1 MPSSVAYSETRTLAK
16 DHGRALNSSYR
27 LGPEYNGPDMDEN
40 RPKNEDIFLNIAR
53 TDSGRRDSLGRSEVR
68 RVSLPLFPVAM
79 LLDRWAPTQILRGL
93 QRADQRRNVNDNSH
107 DSDTLASDCGR
118 RPLAL
123 TRNKPLPPISASTM
137 PTAPC
142 FLIMAPLQY
151 HTTRS
156 LIQQR
161 LQLILW
167 MNRIA
172 FATPASPPVRDQQ
185 LAPLEV
191 G

>member
-1 MPSSVAYSETRTLAK
+1 MPSSVAYSETRTRAS
-16 DHGRALNSSYR
+16 DHGRSLNSSYR
-27 LGPEYNGPDMDEN
+27 LGPEHNGLDMDEN
-40 RPKNEDIFLNIAR
+40 RPKTEDIFLNIAR
-53 TDSGRRDSLGRSEVR
+53 TDSGHHDFLGRSEFR

-93 QRADQRRNVNDNSH
+93 QRADQRHNVNHNSH
-107 DSDTLASDCGR
+107 DSDILARDYGR
-118 RPLAL
+118 RPPAT

-137 PTAPC
+137 PRTPC

-151 HTTRS
+151 HTARS

-167 MNRIA
+167 TNHIA
-172 FATPASPPVRDQQ
+172 FASPA
-185 LAPLEV
+185 
-191 G
+191 